1 MFGSDVINYILL
13 ILLFAAIIFFVV
25 MVYKKGIKR
34 EKNTETKQLTKS
46 SLPRAQKPAATANGN
61 NFCRR
66 NHYRAEKSAQLFYLF
81 IIK

>member
-34 EKNTETKQLTKS
+34 EKNTETKQLTKKQ
-46 SLPRAQKPAATANGN
+46 LAARAKA
-61 NFCRR
+61 RR
-66 NHYRAEKSAQLFYLF
+66 NSKRK
-81 IIK
+81 